1 MPNVPQFFLLSR
13 VLLRF
18 QKKQADLR
26 LNLSSVTFT
35 PEGNL
40 WVASDETLT
49 LERLS
54 PVAPNNY
61 GDHQSFELADYID
74 LSDNDVEI
82 DIEGL
87 DYNNNYLWLTG
98 SHSTKRGKARGKNPK
113 KDIARITEVKAE
125 VNRYLLAR
133 IPVIKGEPV
142 KSANREDN
150 PKQMLSTAC
159 LERTGES
166 NALIESLRDD
176 PHLGPYLKFPIPGK
190 ENGFDIEGLAVY
202 KNRLFLGFRGP
213 VLRGLAM
220 ILEIE
225 LQESGNGVLS
235 LKPIGKNNRPYR
247 KHFVDLD
254 GLGVRELLL
263 IDEDLIILAGPTM
276 VLEGSLRVYE
286 LKDALD
292 LVENTIHN
300 VESNDLRLLFDLP
313 FNLGYDHAEGLALC
327 PCLENNNSL
336 LIVYDAPDPERIV
349 GKNAVYADVFRLKR
363 C

>member
-1 MPNVPQFFLLSR
+1 MPNMPRFFLLSR

-26 LNLSSVTFT
+26 MNLSSVTLT
-35 PEGNL
+35 PEGSL

-49 LERLS
+49 LEKLS
-54 PVAPNNY
+54 PVAPNCY
-61 GDHQSFELADYID
+61 GEHQSFELNDYID
-74 LSDNDVEI
+74 LPDHQDEI

-87 DYNNNYLWLTG
+87 CYDKNYLWFTG
-98 SHSTKRGKARGKNPK
+98 SHSTKRSKARGKDPK
-113 KDIARITEVKAE
+113 KDIIRITQVKTE

-142 KSANREDN
+142 RSANREDD
-150 PKQMLSTAC
+150 PKAKLSAAC
-159 LERTGES
+159 LKHSGES
-166 NALIESLRDD
+166 NALIEALRED
-176 PHLGPYLKFPIPGK
+176 PHLGPYLTFPIPGK
-190 ENGFDIEGLAVY
+190 ENGFDIEGLAVH

-225 LQESGNGVLS
+225 VQESEEGILS
-235 LKPIGKNNRPYR
+235 LKPIGKNGTLYR

-263 IDEDLIILAGPTM
+263 IDDDLIILAGPTM

-292 LVENTIHN
+292 LTESTIHGPN
-300 VESNDLRLLFDLP
+300 SNDLQLLFDLP

-327 PCLENNNSL
+327 PCLENKNSL
-336 LIVYDAPDPERIV
+336 LIVYDAPDPERLV
-349 GKNAVYADVFRLKR
+349 GKDAVYADVFRLK
-363 C
+363 